1 MQAYACLVD
10 FLQLSW
16 IIKVD
21 LKIHRIDNDTHVRFK
36 KDLADLKRDLV

>member
-16 IIKVD
+16 IMKVD
-21 LKIHRIDNDTHVRFK
+21 LKINDTHVRFK